1 MTVRRTEAWILAVI
15 FVALIS
21 IPVVV
26 FVAGVRPEPNQNRPP
41 TPLPDFDASGV
52 LDGELT
58 PQLDAYLEDALII
71 TPGAVAANALTD
83 LALGESPSDKVTLG
97 SNNWLYYTFSLTRP
111 CLSDD
116 DTAAL
121 ADTIAR
127 AERAVAATGRTL
139 VVAVAPDKAT
149 IVPEFLP
156 DVETCVQEV
165 AESLEALDEPQ
176 ALITVWEDMRKARA
190 DEYAIYFRLDTHWTN
205 AGAAV
210 MSEAIIDTL
219 DRDGWDEEAVKR
231 LGTVDHE
238 GDLTVILGLPGTEPT
253 DELEVILPDTV
264 LTREIRKLQTPNGV
278 DVDSAVA
285 VDFSI
290 AGEPIVPGHT
300 LVMHDSYGWA
310 LTPMIAPYF
319 ETAAIIAETDPEPGY
334 MRQDLNAAEIIIHIS
349 VQRELHETIL
359 DRDLG
364 TAFVA
369 ALADSYTRSGGGILG
384 AGMPVELEERP
395 GLDHYVI
402 VETRDGSGGF
412 EVGVGTRTVTLTP
425 DSPRTAFHIDG
436 PSTLTTSG
444 PVNYYYVSISR

>member
-1 MTVRRTEAWILAVI
+1 MRRAEAWILAVI
-15 FVALIS
+15 FIALIS
-21 IPVVV
+21 IPIVV

-41 TPLPDFDASGV
+41 TPLPDVSASGV

-71 TPGAVAANALTD
+71 TPGAVAANALAG
-83 LALGESPSDKVTLG
+83 LALGDSPSDKVTLG

-116 DTAAL
+116 DVATF

-149 IVPEFLP
+149 IIPEFLP

-176 ALITVWEDMRKARA
+176 ALITIWEDMRKARA
-190 DEYAIYFRLDTHWTN
+190 DEYPIYFRLDTHWTN

-210 MSEAIIDTL
+210 MGEAIIDAL
-219 DRDGWDEEAVKR
+219 DRDGWNEEAIRR

-253 DELEVILPDTV
+253 DELEVVLPDTV
-264 LTREIRKLQTPNGV
+264 LTREIRKLQTPDGV
-278 DVDSAVA
+278 DVDSVVA

-290 AGEPIVPGHT
+290 TGEPIIPGHT

-334 MRQDLNAAEIIIHIS
+334 MRHDLNASETIIHVS

-364 TAFVA
+364 AAFVA
-369 ALADSYTRSGGGILG
+369 AFADSYDRSGGGLLG
-384 AGMPVELEERP
+384 AGLSAELEERP
-395 GLDHYVI
+395 GVDHYVI
-402 VETRDGSGGF
+402 VEAQDGSDGS
-412 EVGVGTRTVTLTP
+412 EVGVGTRTVTLTT

-436 PSTLTTSG
+436 PSTLTTTG